1 VSTLERVESALSGLK
16 IKRANARDAIAVLE
30 IDARDAHEA
39 ALRLR
44 DVAGFET
51 NTFVTAIDRFPLEPR
66 FEMCWQFL
74 SVQHNDRVRLIA
86 RVESREHTH
95 REHTPPLAQYLGDH
109 VIVDTQPSG
118 SAVMRSEPSEQAIP
132 ALGGVVDP
140 NRPAELPSV
149 PTIVDLFPGA
159 AYFERECYDMFGIWF
174 DGHPSL
180 RRLMMPE
187 GYGHYPLR
195 KDFPHQGIEPDRL
208 YREWDAARHRER
220 VEPSPARESVP

>member
-1 VSTLERVESALSGLK
+1 MSGLSA
-16 IKRANARDAIAVLE
+16 KRASSRDGTAVLE
-30 IDARDAHEA
+30 IAASDAHEA
-39 ALRLR
+39 ARRLR

-66 FEMCWQFL
+66 FEVCWQFL
-74 SVQHNDRVRLIA
+74 SLKHNDRVRLIA
-86 RVESREHTH
+86 RVADRGGEPTRHE
-95 REHTPPLAQYLGDH
+95 RTPALANHLGDH
-109 VIVDTQPSG
+109 VMVETQPG
-118 SAVMRSEPSEQAIP
+118 GAGVMRSEPTAEAIP
-132 ALGGVVDP
+132 PVGRAVDP
-140 NRPAELPSV
+140 NRPADLPSV

-208 YREWDAARHRER
+208 YREWDAARHRAR
-220 VEPSPARESVP
+220 IEPAPVRESAP